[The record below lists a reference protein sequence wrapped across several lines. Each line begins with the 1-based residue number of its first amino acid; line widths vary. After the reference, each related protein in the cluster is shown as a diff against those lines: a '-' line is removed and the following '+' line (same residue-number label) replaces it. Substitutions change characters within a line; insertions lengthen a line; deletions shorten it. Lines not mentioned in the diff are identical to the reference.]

1 MMKRGRWIVL
11 AVVGIALAGALTAC
25 GGCDTPTGSCED
37 LPDMGFI
44 RVLVLD
50 QEGAPIPNVT
60 SCASLGSN
68 SFACAFTQSDGVMEH
83 PVPVG
88 MRRTWIAESL
98 SPMRPPFRPKPPEG
112 YVQGSDPLEQVV
124 EVVKDR
130 TTQVE
135 FRLVRTA

>member
-1 MMKRGRWIVL
+1 MNAAFGGSTKGRWIVL
-11 AVVGIALAGALTAC
+11 AAAGIALAGALTAC
-25 GGCDTPTGSCED
+25 GGCDTATGSCED
-37 LPDMGFI
+37 LDDMGFV

-50 QEGAPIPNVT
+50 QEGMPVPNVN

-68 SFACAFTQSDGVMEH
+68 AFTCAFTQSDGVMEH

-88 MRRTWIAESL
+88 MRRTWVE
-98 SPMRPPFRPKPPEG
+98 PPEG
-112 YVQGSDPLEQVV
+112 YAQGSDPLEQVV

-135 FRLVRTA
+135 FTLVRTP

>member
-1 MMKRGRWIVL
+1 MNAAFGGSTKGRWIVL
-11 AVVGIALAGALTAC
+11 AAAGIALAGALTAC
-25 GGCDTPTGSCED
+25 GGCDTATGSCED
-37 LPDMGFI
+37 LDDMGFV

-50 QEGAPIPNVT
+50 QEGMPVPNVN

-68 SFACAFTQSDGVMEH
+68 AFTCAFTQSDGVMEH

-88 MRRTWIAESL
+88 MRRTWVE
-98 SPMRPPFRPKPPEG
+98 PPEG
-112 YVQGSDPLEQVV
+112 YAQGSDPLEQVV

-135 FRLVRTA
+135 FRLVRTP

>member
-1 MMKRGRWIVL
+1 MNPVFGGSTKGRWIVL
-11 AVVGIALAGALTAC
+11 AAAGIALAGALTAC
-25 GGCDTPTGSCED
+25 GGCDTLTGNCED
-37 LPDMGFI
+37 LADMGFV

-50 QEGAPIPNVT
+50 QQGAPVPNVN

-68 SFACAFTQSDGVMEH
+68 AFTCAFTQSDGVMEH
-83 PVPVG
+83 PVEVG
-88 MRRTWIAESL
+88 MRRTWVE
-98 SPMRPPFRPKPPEG
+98 PPEG

-135 FRLVRTA
+135 FRLVRTP